1 MQFLILMQID
11 ISWKLRFDEK
21 SLDEIDELDLSAYK
35 NLLS

>member
-1 MQFLILMQID
+1 MQLLILMQID

-21 SLDEIDELDLSAYK
+21 SLDEIDELDLSAHK